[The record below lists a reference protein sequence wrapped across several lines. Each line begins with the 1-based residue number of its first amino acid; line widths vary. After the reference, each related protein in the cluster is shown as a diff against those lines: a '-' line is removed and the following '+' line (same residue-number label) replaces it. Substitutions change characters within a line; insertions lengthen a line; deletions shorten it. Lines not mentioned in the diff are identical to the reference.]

1 VTPAG
6 PKRGRPTARSPR
18 LGAGDEMQ
26 GPASVVRELARDL
39 MRQKRLSLEEV
50 GHIDVALRGQD
61 WLTVRSYVDVGL
73 ARRPDSAAAHKNGA
87 GVTADTGAARREA
100 MKNSPPP
107 PASIT
112 EEQAVTAG
120 LLRLVLRFCDALPK
134 LVLSDHSLVE
144 RLAPIRMLL
153 GTRLSAERLGEAE
166 ARIESL
172 LDQQIEMQRNL
183 EEARSSLKDMLSMIV
198 DRLGS
203 VGNSTARF
211 QQRVSGYQ
219 QELVGQPDALVIA
232 RIVGGLLADTKQ
244 VSEEIQ
250 KSQQDLAEARRK
262 VESYELRVRSL
273 EHELAQTARMVQND
287 PLTHALNRR
296 GLDEVFRIEASRSSR
311 YHVPLTVVMID
322 LDNFKGINDTFGH
335 AAGDRALIHFVT
347 TAQASLRSTELIA
360 RTGGEEFV
368 VVFPA
373 TGVTDSVDAVRRLQ
387 RELARNQFQFEG
399 QSVVMTFSAGAA
411 AWRENE
417 SMAQILR
424 RADTAMYEA
433 KHSGKDR
440 IMIAS

>member
-1 VTPAG
+1 MTPGG
-6 PKRGRPTARSPR
+6 PKRGRPSDRSPG
-18 LGAGDEMQ
+18 LGASHDMQ
-26 GPASVVRELARDL
+26 GPTSVVREMARDL
-39 MRQKRLSLEEV
+39 LRQKRLSHEEV
-50 GHIDVALRGQD
+50 GHIEVALRGQD
-61 WLTVRSYVDVGL
+61 WLTVQSYVDVGL
-73 ARRPDSAAAHKNGA
+73 ARRGKAVTARKNGA
-87 GVTADTGAARREA
+87 DEIADAAGAPGDAA
-100 MKNSPPP
+100 KATSPQ
-107 PASIT
+107 ASVV
-112 EEQAVTAG
+112 EEQALTAS

-134 LVLSDHSLVE
+134 LVLSDQSLVE
-144 RLAPIRMLL
+144 RLAPIRLLL
-153 GTRLSAERLGEAE
+153 GARLSVKRLSEAE
-166 ARIESL
+166 ARIEAL

-203 VGNSTARF
+203 VGVSTSRF
-211 QQRVSGYQ
+211 QQRISGYQ

-232 RIVGGLLADTKQ
+232 RVVGGLLADTKQ

-311 YHVPLTVVMID
+311 YRVPLTVVMID
-322 LDNFKGINDTFGH
+322 LDNFKAINDSFGH

-387 RELARNQFQFEG
+387 RELARSQFQFEG
-399 QSVVMTFSAGAA
+399 QSVAMTFSAGAA
-411 AWRENE
+411 GWREGE
-417 SMAQILR
+417 SLAQILR

-433 KHSGKDR
+433 KHGGKDR
-440 IMIAS
+440 IMIAG

>member
-1 VTPAG
+1 MTPAG
-6 PKRGRPTARSPR
+6 PKRGRAPERPQARGSE
-18 LGAGDEMQ
+18 ADMA
-26 GPASVVRELARDL
+26 GPAAVVRELARDL
-39 MRQKRLSLEEV
+39 LRQKRLTVEEV
-50 GHIDVALRGQD
+50 GHVDMALRGND

-73 ARRPDSAAAHKNGA
+73 ARRSPTGSARGKAGGA
-87 GVTADTGAARREA
+87 GSAPAATATEPAEAPQAAGEREA
-100 MKNSPPP
+100 
-107 PASIT
+107 I
-112 EEQAVTAG
+112 TAG
-120 LLRLVLRFCDALPK
+120 LLRLVLRFCDSLPR
-134 LVLSDHSLVE
+134 LVISDQSLAE

-153 GTRLSAERLGEAE
+153 GGRLSTQRLGEAE
-166 ARIESL
+166 ERIASL
-172 LDQQIEMQRNL
+172 LDQQIEMQRSL

-211 QQRVSGYQ
+211 QQRISTYQ
-219 QELVGQPDALVIA
+219 QELVGQPDALVVA
-232 RIVGGLLADTKQ
+232 RVVGGLLADTKQ
-244 VSEEIQ
+244 VAEEIH

-296 GLDEVFRIEASRSSR
+296 GLDEVFRIEVSRSSR
-311 YHVPLTVVMID
+311 YRVPLTVVMID
-322 LDNFKGINDTFGH
+322 LDDFKAINDHLGH

-373 TGVTDSVDAVRRLQ
+373 TGLTESVDAIRRLQ
-387 RELARNQFQFEG
+387 RELARSRFQFEG
-399 QSVVMTFSAGAA
+399 QSRVMTFSGGAA
-411 AWRENE
+411 AWREGE
-417 SMAQILR
+417 SLAQILR

-433 KHSGKDR
+433 KNGGKDR
-440 IMIAS
+440 IIIAS

>member
-1 VTPAG
+1 MTPAG
-6 PKRGRPTARSPR
+6 PRRGRPSERSAG
-18 LGAGDEMQ
+18 LSAGDELQ
-26 GPASVVRELARDL
+26 GPGSVVREMARDL
-39 MRQKRLSLEEV
+39 LRQKRLSLEEV

-73 ARRPDSAAAHKNGA
+73 ARRSDGAGARKKGA
-87 GVTADTGAARREA
+87 GVTVDTTSAPSEATKAAQA
-100 MKNSPPP
+100 
-107 PASIT
+107 PAPAP
-112 EEQAVTAG
+112 EEQAIAAV

-134 LVLSDHSLVE
+134 LVISDHSLVE
-144 RLAPIRMLL
+144 RLAPIRALL
-153 GTRLSAERLGEAE
+153 SARLSADRLSEAD
-166 ARIESL
+166 ARIGSL

-211 QQRVSGYQ
+211 QQRISAYQ
-219 QELVGQPDALVIA
+219 QELVGQPDALVVA
-232 RIVGGLLADTKQ
+232 RVVGGLLADTKQ
-244 VSEEIQ
+244 VSEEIH

-311 YHVPLTVVMID
+311 YRVPLTVVMID
-322 LDNFKGINDTFGH
+322 LDNFKAINDSLGH

-373 TGVTDSVDAVRRLQ
+373 TGVTDCVDAIHRLQ
-387 RELARNQFQFEG
+387 RELARSQFHYEG
-399 QSVVMTFSAGAA
+399 QSVAMTFSAGAA
-411 AWRENE
+411 AWRESE
-417 SMAQILR
+417 SLAQILQ
-424 RADTAMYEA
+424 RADAAMYEA
-433 KHSGKDR
+433 KHGGKDR
-440 IMIAS
+440 IIIAT

>member
-1 VTPAG
+1 MTPAG
-6 PKRGRPTARSPR
+6 PKRGRAPERPQARGSE
-18 LGAGDEMQ
+18 ADMA
-26 GPASVVRELARDL
+26 GPAAVVRELARDL
-39 MRQKRLSLEEV
+39 LRQKRLTVEEV
-50 GHIDVALRGQD
+50 GHVDMALRGND

-73 ARRPDSAAAHKNGA
+73 ARRSPTGSARGKAGGA
-87 GVTADTGAARREA
+87 GSAPAATATEPAEAPQAAGEREA
-100 MKNSPPP
+100 
-107 PASIT
+107 I
-112 EEQAVTAG
+112 TAG
-120 LLRLVLRFCDALPK
+120 LLRLVLRFCDSLPR
-134 LVLSDHSLVE
+134 LVISDQSLAE

-153 GTRLSAERLGEAE
+153 GGRLSAQRLGEAE
-166 ARIESL
+166 ERIASL
-172 LDQQIEMQRNL
+172 LDQQIEMQRSL

-211 QQRVSGYQ
+211 QQRISTYQ
-219 QELVGQPDALVIA
+219 QELVGQPDALVVA
-232 RIVGGLLADTKQ
+232 RVVGGLLADTKQ
-244 VSEEIQ
+244 VAEEIH

-296 GLDEVFRIEASRSSR
+296 GLDEVFRIEVSRSSR
-311 YHVPLTVVMID
+311 YRVPLTVVMID
-322 LDNFKGINDTFGH
+322 LDDFKAINDHLGH

-373 TGVTDSVDAVRRLQ
+373 TGLTESVDAIRRLQ
-387 RELARNQFQFEG
+387 RELARSRFQFEG
-399 QSVVMTFSAGAA
+399 QSRVMTFSGGAA
-411 AWRENE
+411 AWRQGE
-417 SMAQILR
+417 SLAQILR

-433 KHSGKDR
+433 KNGGKDR
-440 IMIAS
+440 IIIAS

>member
-1 VTPAG
+1 MTPAG
-6 PKRGRPTARSPR
+6 PKRGRPSDRSPG
-18 LGAGDEMQ
+18 LGASHDMQ
-26 GPASVVRELARDL
+26 GPTSVVREMARDL
-39 MRQKRLSLEEV
+39 LRQKRLSLEEV

-61 WLTVRSYVDVGL
+61 WLTVQSYVDVGL
-73 ARRPDSAAAHKNGA
+73 ARRADSVVARKNGPDGTADAAAARSETTKATSTQAVAA
-87 GVTADTGAARREA
+87 G
-100 MKNSPPP
+100 
-107 PASIT
+107 
-112 EEQAVTAG
+112 EQALTAG

-134 LVLSDHSLVE
+134 LVLSDQSLVE
-144 RLAPIRMLL
+144 RLAPIRLLL
-153 GTRLSAERLGEAE
+153 GARLSAERLSEAE

-211 QQRVSGYQ
+211 QQRISGYQ
-219 QELVGQPDALVIA
+219 EELVGQPDALVIA
-232 RIVGGLLADTKQ
+232 RVVGGLLADTKQ

-311 YHVPLTVVMID
+311 YRVPLTVVMID
-322 LDNFKGINDTFGH
+322 LDNFKAINDNFGH

-387 RELARNQFQFEG
+387 RELARAQFQFED
-399 QSVVMTFSAGAA
+399 QSVAMTFSAGAA
-411 AWRENE
+411 AWREGE
-417 SMAQILR
+417 SLAQILR
-424 RADTAMYEA
+424 RADAAMYEA

>member
-1 VTPAG
+1 MTPAG
-6 PKRGRPTARSPR
+6 PRRGRPSGRSPD
-18 LGAGDEMQ
+18 LGSGNEMQ
-26 GPASVVRELARDL
+26 GPASVVREMARDL
-39 MRQKRLSLEEV
+39 LRQKRLSLEEV

-73 ARRPDSAAAHKNGA
+73 ARRSDNTAARNKSAGVAADSAVAQSDAPKPKQPQ
-87 GVTADTGAARREA
+87 T
-100 MKNSPPP
+100 S
-107 PASIT
+107 AS
-112 EEQAVTAG
+112 EEQAITVG
-120 LLRLVLRFCDALPK
+120 LLRLVMRFCDALPK
-134 LVLSDHSLVE
+134 LVISDHSLAE
-144 RLAPIRMLL
+144 RLAPIRLLL
-153 GTRLSAERLGEAE
+153 GARLSPERLSEAE
-166 ARIESL
+166 ARIGSL

-211 QQRVSGYQ
+211 QQRISGYQ
-219 QELVGQPDALVIA
+219 QELVGQPDALVVA
-232 RIVGGLLADTKQ
+232 RVVGGLLADTKQ

-296 GLDEVFRIEASRSSR
+296 GLDEVFRIEVSRSSR
-311 YHVPLTVVMID
+311 YRVPLTVVMID
-322 LDNFKGINDTFGH
+322 LDNFKAINDNLGH
-335 AAGDRALIHFVT
+335 AAGDRALVHFVT

-373 TGVTDSVDAVRRLQ
+373 TGVADCVDAIRRLQ
-387 RELARNQFQFEG
+387 RELARSQFQFEG
-399 QSVVMTFSAGAA
+399 QFVAMTFSAGAA

-417 SMAQILR
+417 SLAQILR
-424 RADTAMYEA
+424 RADAAMYEA
-433 KHSGKDR
+433 KHGGKDR
-440 IMIAS
+440 IVIAS

>member
-1 VTPAG
+1 MTPAG
-6 PKRGRPTARSPR
+6 PKRGRPSGRSP
-18 LGAGDEMQ
+18 GSAAGGDMQ

-39 MRQKRLSLEEV
+39 LRQKRLSLEEA

-73 ARRPDSAAAHKNGA
+73 ARKKGGGVSADAATA
-87 GVTADTGAARREA
+87 GSDTRRA
-100 MKNSPPP
+100 QQAPSS
-107 PASIT
+107 AV
-112 EEQAVTAG
+112 EEQAVTAA

-134 LVLSDHSLVE
+134 LVTSDHSLLE
-144 RLAPIRMLL
+144 RLAPIRSLL
-153 GTRLSAERLGEAE
+153 GARLSAERLSEAE
-166 ARIESL
+166 ARIGAL

-211 QQRVSGYQ
+211 QQRISSYQ
-219 QELVGQPDALVIA
+219 QELVGQPDALVVA
-232 RIVGGLLADTKQ
+232 RVVGGLLADTKQ

-311 YHVPLTVVMID
+311 YRVPLTVVMID
-322 LDNFKGINDTFGH
+322 LDNFKSINDSLGH

-373 TGVTDSVDAVRRLQ
+373 TGVTDCVDAIRRLQ
-387 RELARNQFQFEG
+387 RELARSQFQFEG

-417 SMAQILR
+417 SLAQILR
-424 RADTAMYEA
+424 RADAAMYEA
-433 KHSGKDR
+433 KHGGKDR
-440 IMIAS
+440 IIIAS

>member
-1 VTPAG
+1 MTPAG
-6 PKRGRPTARSPR
+6 PKRGRAPERPQARGSE
-18 LGAGDEMQ
+18 ADMA
-26 GPASVVRELARDL
+26 GPAAVVRELARDL
-39 MRQKRLSLEEV
+39 LRQKRLTVEEV
-50 GHIDVALRGQD
+50 GHVDMALRGND

-73 ARRPDSAAAHKNGA
+73 ARRSPTGSARGKAGGA
-87 GVTADTGAARREA
+87 GSAPAASATEPAEAAQAAGEREA
-100 MKNSPPP
+100 
-107 PASIT
+107 I
-112 EEQAVTAG
+112 TAG
-120 LLRLVLRFCDALPK
+120 LLRLVLRFCDSLPR
-134 LVLSDHSLVE
+134 LVISDQSLAE

-153 GTRLSAERLGEAE
+153 GGRLSTQRLGEAE
-166 ARIESL
+166 ERIASL
-172 LDQQIEMQRNL
+172 LDQQIEMQRSL

-211 QQRVSGYQ
+211 QQRISTYQ
-219 QELVGQPDALVIA
+219 QELVGQPDALVVA
-232 RIVGGLLADTKQ
+232 RVVGGLLADTKQ
-244 VSEEIQ
+244 VAEEIQ

-296 GLDEVFRIEASRSSR
+296 GLDEVFRIEVSRSSR
-311 YHVPLTVVMID
+311 YRVPLTVVMID
-322 LDNFKGINDTFGH
+322 LDDFKAINDHLGH

-373 TGVTDSVDAVRRLQ
+373 TGLTESVDAIRRLQ
-387 RELARNQFQFEG
+387 RELARSRFQFEG
-399 QSVVMTFSAGAA
+399 QSRVMTFSGGAA
-411 AWRENE
+411 AWREGE
-417 SMAQILR
+417 SLAQILR

-433 KHSGKDR
+433 KNGGKDR
-440 IMIAS
+440 IIIAS

>member
-1 VTPAG
+1 MTPAG
-6 PKRGRPTARSPR
+6 PKRGRAPERPQARGSE
-18 LGAGDEMQ
+18 ADMA
-26 GPASVVRELARDL
+26 GPAAVVRELARDL
-39 MRQKRLSLEEV
+39 LRQKRLTVEEV
-50 GHIDVALRGQD
+50 GHVDMALRGND

-73 ARRPDSAAAHKNGA
+73 ARRSPTGSARGKAGGA
-87 GVTADTGAARREA
+87 GSAPAASATEPAEAAQAAGEREA
-100 MKNSPPP
+100 
-107 PASIT
+107 I
-112 EEQAVTAG
+112 TAG
-120 LLRLVLRFCDALPK
+120 LLRLVLRFCDSLPR
-134 LVLSDHSLVE
+134 LVISDQSLAE

-153 GTRLSAERLGEAE
+153 GGRLSTQRLGEAE
-166 ARIESL
+166 ERIASL
-172 LDQQIEMQRNL
+172 LDQQIEMQRSL

-211 QQRVSGYQ
+211 QQRISTYQ
-219 QELVGQPDALVIA
+219 QELVGQPDALVVA
-232 RIVGGLLADTKQ
+232 RVVGGLLADTKQ
-244 VSEEIQ
+244 VAEEIH

-296 GLDEVFRIEASRSSR
+296 GLDEVFRIEVSRSSR
-311 YHVPLTVVMID
+311 YRVPLTVVMID
-322 LDNFKGINDTFGH
+322 LDDFKAINDHLGH

-373 TGVTDSVDAVRRLQ
+373 TGLTESVDAIRRLQ
-387 RELARNQFQFEG
+387 RELARSRFQFEG
-399 QSVVMTFSAGAA
+399 QSRVMTFSGGAA
-411 AWRENE
+411 AWREGE
-417 SMAQILR
+417 SLAQILR

-433 KHSGKDR
+433 KNGGKDR
-440 IMIAS
+440 IIIAS

>member
-1 VTPAG
+1 MTPAG
-6 PKRGRPTARSPR
+6 PKRGRAPERPQARGSE
-18 LGAGDEMQ
+18 ADMA
-26 GPASVVRELARDL
+26 GPAAVVRELARDL
-39 MRQKRLSLEEV
+39 LRQKRLTVEEV
-50 GHIDVALRGQD
+50 GHVDMALRGND

-73 ARRPDSAAAHKNGA
+73 ARRSPTGSARGKA
-87 GVTADTGAARREA
+87 GGAASAPVASATEPAEAAQAAGEREA
-100 MKNSPPP
+100 
-107 PASIT
+107 I
-112 EEQAVTAG
+112 TAG
-120 LLRLVLRFCDALPK
+120 LLRLVLRFCDSLPR
-134 LVLSDHSLVE
+134 LVISDQSLAE

-153 GTRLSAERLGEAE
+153 GGRLSTQRLGEAE
-166 ARIESL
+166 ERIASL
-172 LDQQIEMQRNL
+172 LDQQIEMQRSL

-211 QQRVSGYQ
+211 QQRISTYQ
-219 QELVGQPDALVIA
+219 QELVGQPDALVVA
-232 RIVGGLLADTKQ
+232 RVVGGLLADTKQ
-244 VSEEIQ
+244 VAEEIQ

-296 GLDEVFRIEASRSSR
+296 GLDEVFRIEVSRSSR
-311 YHVPLTVVMID
+311 YRVPLTVVMID
-322 LDNFKGINDTFGH
+322 LDDFKAINDHLGH

-373 TGVTDSVDAVRRLQ
+373 TGLTESVDAIRRLQ
-387 RELARNQFQFEG
+387 RELARSRFQFEG
-399 QSVVMTFSAGAA
+399 QSRVMTFSGGAA
-411 AWRENE
+411 AWREGE
-417 SMAQILR
+417 SLAQILR

-433 KHSGKDR
+433 KNGGKDR
-440 IMIAS
+440 IIIAS

>member
-1 VTPAG
+1 MTPAG
-6 PKRGRPTARSPR
+6 PKRGRAPERPQARGSE
-18 LGAGDEMQ
+18 ADMA
-26 GPASVVRELARDL
+26 GPAAVVRELARDL
-39 MRQKRLSLEEV
+39 LRQKRLTVEEV
-50 GHIDVALRGQD
+50 GHVDMALRGND

-73 ARRPDSAAAHKNGA
+73 ARRSPTGSARGKAGGA
-87 GVTADTGAARREA
+87 GSAPAASATEPAEAAQAAGEREA
-100 MKNSPPP
+100 
-107 PASIT
+107 I
-112 EEQAVTAG
+112 TAG
-120 LLRLVLRFCDALPK
+120 LLRLVLRFCDSLPR
-134 LVLSDHSLVE
+134 LVISDQSLAE

-153 GTRLSAERLGEAE
+153 GGRLSAQRLGEAE
-166 ARIESL
+166 ERIASL
-172 LDQQIEMQRNL
+172 LDQQIEMQRSL

-211 QQRVSGYQ
+211 QQRISTYQ
-219 QELVGQPDALVIA
+219 QELVGQPDALVVA
-232 RIVGGLLADTKQ
+232 RVVGGLLADTKQ
-244 VSEEIQ
+244 VAEEIH

-296 GLDEVFRIEASRSSR
+296 GLDEVFRIEVSRSSR
-311 YHVPLTVVMID
+311 YRVPLTVVMID
-322 LDNFKGINDTFGH
+322 LDDFKAINDHLGH

-373 TGVTDSVDAVRRLQ
+373 TGLTESVDAIRRLQ
-387 RELARNQFQFEG
+387 RELARSRFQFEG
-399 QSVVMTFSAGAA
+399 QSRVMTFSGGAA
-411 AWRENE
+411 AWREGE
-417 SMAQILR
+417 SLAQILR

-433 KHSGKDR
+433 KNGGKDR
-440 IMIAS
+440 IIIAS